1 MGAINII
8 STIFNLRIMK
18 MEKLSLYVWSILITA
33 WLLLISLPVLAGS
46 LIVPALN
53 LAVCWKLLLGQP
65 AGNLINGL
73 LKILRDY
80 TPEFIWKNFKKIK
93 SFYHTSPINY
103 QSNLSNQLGYYLAG
117 LIEGDGYI
125 FLPSNV
131 RDNKNRLIYP
141 SIQLVFHSKD
151 VPLAFIIQSKLGH
164 GSISKKKGKKAY
176 IYTITNKEGL
186 IKLINIINGK

>member
-18 MEKLSLYVWSILITA
+18 MEKLSLYVWSVLITA

-53 LAVCWKLLLGQP
+53 LAVCWKLLLGQS
-65 AGNLINGL
+65 AGNLISRL

-80 TPEFIWKNFKKIK
+80 TPEFIWKDFKKIKIK

-103 QSNLSNQLGYYLAG
+103 QSNQLGYYLAG
-117 LIEGDGYI
+117 LIEGYGYI
-125 FLPSNV
+125 FIPGNV
-131 RDNKNRLIYP
+131 RDNKNRLIYS

-151 VPLAFIIQSKLGH
+151 VPLAFILQSKLGQ
-164 GSISKKKGKKAY
+164 GSISKKKKEKKL